1 MEEYPSFMTCILRIN
16 INADR
21 WQRTIAKVLKNVD
34 VTNFRMNT
42 DGTMEISGSVYP
54 NKFLKILKK
63 ARNKAELCHLQFGQ
77 CSTNLFLP
85 SRPIDY
91 SIGNNK
97 FGVPNNM
104 LLSSFVGQME
114 DNQTGYYGGRD
125 GRFLHYGDKPS
136 QSKKSK
142 SEKSDDH
149 DHNHVHGHDHNHNHN
164 HVHGHDNHNDNDND
178 RKLEHAA
185 GCINA
190 TTQRTKVQLDSEKG
204 KVETLK
210 SQGVNSCCLM

>member
-1 MEEYPSFMTCILRIN
+1 MNMEEYSSFMTCILRIN

-42 DGTMEISGSVYP
+42 DGTMELSGSVYP
-54 NKFLKILKK
+54 DKFLKILKK

-91 SIGNNK
+91 SIGSNK

-136 QSKKSK
+136 QSK
-142 SEKSDDH
+142 SEK
-149 DHNHVHGHDHNHNHN
+149 
-164 HVHGHDNHNDNDND
+164 
-178 RKLEHAA
+178 KLEHAA

-190 TTQRTKVQLDSEKG
+190 TTQRTKLQLDSEKG

>member
-1 MEEYPSFMTCILRIN
+1 
-16 INADR
+16 
-21 WQRTIAKVLKNVD
+21 
-34 VTNFRMNT
+34 MNT
-42 DGTMEISGSVYP
+42 DGTMELSGSVYP
-54 NKFLKILKK
+54 DKFLKILKK

-91 SIGNNK
+91 SIGSNK

-136 QSKKSK
+136 QSK

-149 DHNHVHGHDHNHNHN
+149 DHKHNHNHVHGHDHNH
-164 HVHGHDNHNDNDND
+164 VHGHDNHKD

-190 TTQRTKVQLDSEKG
+190 TTQRTKLQLDSEKG

>member
-1 MEEYPSFMTCILRIN
+1 
-16 INADR
+16 
-21 WQRTIAKVLKNVD
+21 
-34 VTNFRMNT
+34 MNT
-42 DGTMEISGSVYP
+42 DGTVELSGTVYP

-63 ARNKAELCHLQFGQ
+63 ARSKAELCHFQFGE

-91 SIGNNK
+91 IIGNK

-104 LLSSFVGQME
+104 LISSFVGQME
-114 DNQTGYYGGRD
+114 NQPGYYGGRD

-136 QSKKSK
+136 QPKKSK
-142 SEKSDDH
+142 SEKSDHDH
-149 DHNHVHGHDHNHNHN
+149 DHDNDHKHNHNHVHGRDHNHSHDHAHGHDHNHNHN
-164 HVHGHDNHNDNDND
+164 HG
-178 RKLEHAA
+178 KLEHGA

-190 TTQRTKVQLDSEKG
+190 TTPRPKVQLDCEKG
-204 KVETLK
+204 KAETLK